1 MLWFPIY
8 AAPALGPTVFIVRY
22 CYAYIVSFFFDQ
34 LCRKMWD
41 DLIGWQETNESQAK
55 PHGKRNGW
63 TIHVHT
69 AKGAMPFIRRV
80 WEQTAF
86 LGKILCFFSPDTYLY
101 QQQTVEIFSTRADWC
116 LFAFKMWPLCRI
128 RQTHFLV
135 PTESGNAMFSQYLN
149 NQTLLLIEMD

>member
-1 MLWFPIY
+1 MWMLWFPIY

-86 LGKILCFFSPDTYLY
+86 LGKILCFFSPDTYINNK
-101 QQQTVEIFSTRADWC
+101 QWKS
-116 LFAFKMWPLCRI
+116 
-128 RQTHFLV
+128 FLLV
-135 PTESGNAMFSQYLN
+135 QIGVF
-149 NQTLLLIEMD
+149 LLLKCGHCAGSDKRIFWSPPNQETPCFPNISTTKLFYS